1 MAELERFIYISVG
14 LSCLFVAFYITRI
27 NRGYRRLEA
36 EKRQAREAQEA
47 AARASGDSAVSSE
60 KSA

>member
-14 LSCLFVAFYITRI
+14 LSCLFVAVYITRI
-27 NRGYRRLEA
+27 NRGYKRLEA

-47 AARASGDSAVSSE
+47 ASHSSADAPAAPE